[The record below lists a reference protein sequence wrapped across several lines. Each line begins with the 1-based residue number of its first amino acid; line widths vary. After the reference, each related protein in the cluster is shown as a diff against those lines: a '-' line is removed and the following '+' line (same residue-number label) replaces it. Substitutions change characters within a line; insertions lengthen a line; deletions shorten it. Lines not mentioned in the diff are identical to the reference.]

1 MGRAGM
7 RRKSRRQVVKV
18 HGEAGWELK
27 YSPFSPAGEVEGAQR
42 FARGFSYLS
51 PRRRWATRIV
61 VLLLLTP
68 FAVYI
73 GTLVGHLF
81 GH

>member
-7 RRKSRRQVVKV
+7 RRKSRRHMVKV

-51 PRRRWATRIV
+51 PRRRWATRTV

-81 GH
+81 GR